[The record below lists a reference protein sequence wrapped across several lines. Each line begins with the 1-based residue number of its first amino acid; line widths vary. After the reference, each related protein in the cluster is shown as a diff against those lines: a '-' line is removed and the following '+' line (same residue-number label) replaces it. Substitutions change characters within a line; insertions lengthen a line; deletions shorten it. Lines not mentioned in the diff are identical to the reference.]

1 MARPHR
7 RIRPFLAALMLAA
20 GASTG
25 NAAAAEA
32 LKPPL
37 EGLLFMGDIRFN
49 RQDGG
54 LPSTDLDELAQ
65 RPGLFD
71 GLVLNFTWAQ
81 LQPESDRIDFEP
93 VDRALEQV
101 RKFNAQHPDA
111 RLALR
116 LRIWHGAGAPNWAK
130 ALGGTPI
137 AVRHRDVAVTVG
149 RFWGAPYRAAWR
161 QLQARLGARY
171 DAEPLIRA
179 VSNTSCSSIT
189 NEPFVFPGDADSLKH
204 LREAGFNDADFLS
217 CLGDSAQDY
226 AAWPT
231 TRVDFPFNPY
241 RAIDSGRPR
250 QDLEVTRR
258 LMREWRQK
266 MGARG
271 VLANESVQFPPPP
284 LLAPVYEEMKR
295 LGPPIELQT
304 HSPKG
309 LDWDATVRYA
319 ASIGAGAVELWGDT
333 RFGGYR
339 DVPPENLKRWSG
351 LLKANRQP

>member
-1 MARPHR
+1 MRQL
-7 RIRPFLAALMLAA
+7 LAALMLAA
-20 GASTG
+20 GTLAAS
-25 NAAAAEA
+25 AAGAQA

-37 EGLLFMGDIRFN
+37 EGLLYMGDIRFN

-54 LPSTDLDELAQ
+54 VPPSDLDELAR

-81 LQPESDRIDFEP
+81 LQPAPDRFDFEP

-101 RKFNAQHPDA
+101 RRFNAEHPDA
-111 RLALR
+111 KLALR
-116 LRIWHGAGAPNWAK
+116 LRVWHGAGAPRWAK
-130 ALGGTPI
+130 VLGGAPI

-149 RFWGAPYRAAWR
+149 RFWSAPYRAAWR
-161 QLQARLGARY
+161 QLQVRLGARY

-189 NEPFVFPGDADSLKH
+189 NEPFVFAGDADSLRH
-204 LREAGFNDADFLS
+204 LRDAGFNDADFLS
-217 CLGDSAQDY
+217 CLAESAQDY
-226 AAWPT
+226 AGWPT

-241 RAIDSGRPR
+241 RAIDSGKPR

-284 LLAPVYEEMKR
+284 FLAPIYEEMKR

-309 LDWDATVRYA
+309 LDWDATVQYA
-319 ASIGAGAVELWGDT
+319 TSIGANALELWGDT

-339 DVPPENLKRWSG
+339 DIAPEKLRRWSAQ
-351 LLKANRQP
+351 LKGNRRP